1 MEELKE
7 IKENR
12 DYKLT
17 EFIESNGDHVFRVY
31 AGDIYYNNKLGVGD
45 GELGFR
51 KISNELVWDEANR
64 GWTFLFHNYQP
75 FLPEFAD
82 EWFSYRD
89 LYQTKDQITR
99 FRPVCNHVQG
109 VLVADI
115 PGITTQNAI
124 VYADAFG
131 QGMDLIIK
139 FTFRKMIKLI
149 RVRDGFKPD
158 VDTNFDFDLEL
169 PQGKEIIVDGDQAKI
184 GTDSYTYINPAR
196 AWDSGLPGENTGMN
210 CQLMPTDFV
219 TEAKGLVLR
228 KTLTEAFLKISIGD
242 VFTDATF
249 TYSES
254 KDTYYGTSFTT
265 GGAPDSEELWYGGW
279 GDHYYSFL
287 EWDLSSL
294 PSGGNIK
301 SAKVALYVNS
311 VPTNNPTLRYYR
323 VTASWTEAGVTS
335 ASNPSFNGTQFAT
348 PANTMTVGYDLTLIS
363 PQVRDW
369 RNGVVSNFGMTVRDT
384 ANSDARGA
392 YGSSDNVNVNKQ
404 PYIEVVKALRGT
416 RSSMSRV
423 GT

>member
-1 MEELKE
+1 
-7 IKENR
+7 
-12 DYKLT
+12 
-17 EFIESNGDHVFRVY
+17 
-31 AGDIYYNNKLGVGD
+31 
-45 GELGFR
+45 
-51 KISNELVWDEANR
+51 
-64 GWTFLFHNYQP
+64 
-75 FLPEFAD
+75 
-82 EWFSYRD
+82 
-89 LYQTKDQITR
+89 
-99 FRPVCNHVQG
+99 
-109 VLVADI
+109 VLVTDI
-115 PGITTQNAI
+115 SGITSQYAV

-131 QGMDLIIK
+131 QGIDLIIK

-158 VDTNFDFDLEL
+158 ADTNFDFDLEL

-196 AWDSGLPGENTGMN
+196 AWDSGLPGENAGMN
-210 CQLMPTDFV
+210 CQLIPTDFV
-219 TEAKGLVLR
+219 NEAKGLVLR

-249 TYSES
+249 TYSEN

-311 VPTNNPTLRYYR
+311 VPTNNPNIRYHR

-335 ASNPSFNGTQFAT
+335 ASNPSFNATQFAT
-348 PANTMTVGYDLTLIS
+348 PANTRTVGYDLTLIS
-363 PQVRDW
+363 AQVRDW

>member
-1 MEELKE
+1 ME
-7 IKENR
+7 
-12 DYKLT
+12 
-17 EFIESNGDHVFRVY
+17 
-31 AGDIYYNNKLGVGD
+31 
-45 GELGFR
+45 
-51 KISNELVWDEANR
+51 
-64 GWTFLFHNYQP
+64 
-75 FLPEFAD
+75 
-82 EWFSYRD
+82 
-89 LYQTKDQITR
+89 
-99 FRPVCNHVQG
+99 G
-109 VLVADI
+109 VLVTDV
-115 PGITTQNAI
+115 PGITTQNAV

-131 QGMDLIIK
+131 QGIDLIIK

-184 GTDSYTYINPAR
+184 GSDSFTYISPAR

-228 KTLTEAFLKISIGD
+228 KTLTEAFLKNSTGD

-249 TYSES
+249 TYTEN

-265 GGAPDSEELWYGGW
+265 GGTPDSEELWYGGW
-279 GDHYYSFL
+279 GDFYYAFV
-287 EWDLSSL
+287 EWDLTSL

-301 SAKVALYVNS
+301 SAKVAFYVNS
-311 VPTNNPTLRYYR
+311 VPTNNPSLNYHR

-335 ASNPSFNGTQFAT
+335 SSNPSYNGTAFAT

-363 PQVRDW
+363 AQVRDW
-369 RNGVVSNFGMTVRDT
+369 RNGVQSNFGLTIRAT
-384 ANSDARGA
+384 SNNNSRGA
-392 YGSSDNVNVNKQ
+392 YASSDNVDSNKH

-416 RSSMSRV
+416 RTSMSKI
-423 GT
+423 GA